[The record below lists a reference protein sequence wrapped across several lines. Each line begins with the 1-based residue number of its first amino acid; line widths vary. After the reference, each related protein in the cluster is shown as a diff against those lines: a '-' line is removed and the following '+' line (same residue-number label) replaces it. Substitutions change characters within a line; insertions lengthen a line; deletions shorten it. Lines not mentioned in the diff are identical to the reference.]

1 MLAVEDIQKIHQ
13 VIALYGH
20 IIDER
25 EYSRIHELFTDQSR
39 YDTRD
44 FDGSIRIGSAAIKDA
59 WVAWP
64 DHPLAHHA
72 TNILVTEDS
81 DGTIRAVS
89 KGIGVLSNGL
99 VGTTV
104 YRDVFQRTA
113 EGWRIVERVASRR
126 RADAIPAIS

>member
-1 MLAVEDIQKIHQ
+1 MLTVEDIQKIHQ

-25 EYSRIHELFTDQSR
+25 EYSRIHELFTDQTI

-44 FDGSIRIGSAAIKDA
+44 FDGAVRIGSAAIKDA
-59 WVAWP
+59 WVTWI

-89 KGIGVLSNGL
+89 KGIGVRSNGV
-99 VGTTV
+99 VGSTV

-113 EGWRIVERVASRR
+113 GGWRIVERVASRR
-126 RADAIPAIS
+126 RGDALPAIS

>member
-1 MLAVEDIQKIHQ
+1 MLTVDDIQKIHQ

-25 EYSRIHELFTDQSR
+25 EYSRIDELFTDQTR
-39 YDTRD
+39 YDTRE
-44 FDGSIRIGSAAIKDA
+44 FDGAVRIGSAAIKKAWDA
-59 WVAWP
+59 WT

-89 KGIGVLSNGL
+89 KGIGVRSNGL

-113 EGWRIVERVASRR
+113 GGWRIVERVASRR